1 MKDNEKDQGK
11 TIAFYGELIMNTLNG
26 ELICV
31 VSQLDNLSKDEMV
44 QLANAL
50 NTIRNFSDAIWRA
63 KDW

>member
-50 NTIRNFSDAIWRA
+50 NTIRNFSDAIWGA